1 MNSLKTLL
9 NGYLNLNGS
18 HTYNGDSFRATL
30 DRGKRVPAFT
40 ASSTGA
46 QGGHR
51 QALSNGQEQDSG
63 DQPRCRTV
71 PQVRE

>member
-1 MNSLKTLL
+1 MLTSFMNSLKTLL
-9 NGYLNLNGS
+9 NGYLN
-18 HTYNGDSFRATL
+18 YGDSFRATL

-71 PQVRE
+71 PQVR